1 MPGYEV
7 FGREEQEAVNEIFT
21 LSNGVLF
28 AHGFDGLR
36 NGIFKVREYE
46 REFALKFGFDFGQAV
61 SSGTA
66 AIHVAL
72 KAAGIKPGDEVI
84 TQAHTFI
91 ATVEGIMSVG
101 AVPVI
106 VDIDHSLNMC
116 VNSFKAAIT
125 RKTKAVMPV
134 HMLGD
139 MANMVEIVKIAERH
153 NLIVIEDCAQ
163 GLGASIENKV
173 AGSYSLVSAFSTDAG
188 KTLNT
193 GEGGMVLTN
202 KKEIFELSRAIHD
215 HGHSYKAGI
224 PRGLD
229 PAMTLGFN
237 YRMSEL
243 NAAVGLAQLRKF
255 DLIVQ
260 KQRENRQKLAKNL
273 VELSSNFRRT
283 YEGHISAGDTLV
295 LFSENAETATL
306 IGNRL
311 KNLGIGTKNL
321 PDAMRW
327 HFSKHWEHLVGYN
340 KKFDKAFK
348 SGWID
353 SALILEKSVAIG
365 ISVKWNDDDIEKI
378 SKGILSAWS

>member
-91 ATVEGIMSVG
+91 ATVEGIISVG

-224 PRGLD
+224 QRGLD

-260 KQRENRQKLAKNL
+260 KQRENRQKLAKKL
-273 VELSSNFRRT
+273 VELSGNFRST
-283 YEGHISAGDTLV
+283 FEGHISAGDTLV

-348 SGWID
+348 SGWND

>member
-7 FGREEQEAVNEIFT
+7 FGREEQEAVNQIFT

-224 PRGLD
+224 QRGLD

-260 KQRENRQKLAKNL
+260 KQRENRQKLAKKL
-273 VELSSNFRRT
+273 VELSGNFRST
-283 YEGHISAGDTLV
+283 FEGHISAGDTLV
-295 LFSENAETATL
+295 LFSENAETAIL

-348 SGWID
+348 SGWND

>member
-1 MPGYEV
+1 
-7 FGREEQEAVNEIFT
+7 
-21 LSNGVLF
+21 
-28 AHGFDGLR
+28 
-36 NGIFKVREYE
+36 
-46 REFALKFGFDFGQAV
+46 
-61 SSGTA
+61 
-66 AIHVAL
+66 
-72 KAAGIKPGDEVI
+72 
-84 TQAHTFI
+84 
-91 ATVEGIMSVG
+91 
-101 AVPVI
+101 
-106 VDIDHSLNMC
+106 
-116 VNSFKAAIT
+116 
-125 RKTKAVMPV
+125 
-134 HMLGD
+134 MLGD

-224 PRGLD
+224 QRGLD

-260 KQRENRQKLAKNL
+260 KQRENRQKLAKKL
-273 VELSSNFRRT
+273 VELSGNFRST
-283 YEGHISAGDTLV
+283 FEGHISAGDTLV

-348 SGWID
+348 SGWND

>member
-215 HGHSYKAGI
+215 HGHTYKAGI

-260 KQRENRQKLAKNL
+260 KQRENRQKLAKKL
-273 VELSSNFRRT
+273 VELSGNFRST
-283 YEGHISAGDTLV
+283 FEGHISAGDTLV

-348 SGWID
+348 SGWND

-365 ISVKWNDDDIEKI
+365 ISVKWNDNDIEKI

>member
-260 KQRENRQKLAKNL
+260 KQRENRQKLAKKL
-273 VELSSNFRRT
+273 VELSGNFRST
-283 YEGHISAGDTLV
+283 FEGHISAGDTLV

-348 SGWID
+348 SGWND

-365 ISVKWNDDDIEKI
+365 ISVKWNDNDIEKI
-378 SKGILSAWS
+378 SNGILSAWS

>member
-28 AHGFDGLR
+28 AHGFDGSR

-260 KQRENRQKLAKNL
+260 KQRENRQKLAKKL
-273 VELSSNFRRT
+273 VELSGNFRST
-283 YEGHISAGDTLV
+283 FEGHISAGDTLV

-348 SGWID
+348 SGWND

>member
-260 KQRENRQKLAKNL
+260 KQRENRQKLAKKL
-273 VELSSNFRRT
+273 VELSGNFRST
-283 YEGHISAGDTLV
+283 FEGHISAGDTLV

-348 SGWID
+348 SGWND

-365 ISVKWNDDDIEKI
+365 ISVKWNDNDIEKI

>member
-116 VNSFKAAIT
+116 INSFKAAIT

-260 KQRENRQKLAKNL
+260 KQRENREKLAKKL
-273 VELSSNFRRT
+273 VELSGNFRKT
-283 YEGHISAGDTLV
+283 FEGHISAGDTLV

-348 SGWID
+348 SGWKD

-365 ISVKWNDDDIEKI
+365 ISVKWNDDDIVKI
-378 SKGILSAWS
+378 SKGILSAWN

>member
-91 ATVEGIMSVG
+91 ATVEGIISVG

-260 KQRENRQKLAKNL
+260 KQRENRQKLAKKL
-273 VELSSNFRRT
+273 VELSGNFRST
-283 YEGHISAGDTLV
+283 FEGHISAGDTLV

-348 SGWID
+348 SGWND

>member
-1 MPGYEV
+1 MPGYEL
-7 FGREEQEAVNEIFT
+7 FGKEEQAAVNEVFT
-21 LSNGVLF
+21 LSGGVLF

-84 TQAHTFI
+84 TQAHTYI

-101 AVPVI
+101 AIPVI
-106 VDIDHSLNMC
+106 VDIDNSLNMC
-116 VNSFKAAIT
+116 SNSFAAAIT

-139 MANMVEIVKIAERH
+139 MANMVEIVRIAEKH

-202 KKEIFELSRAIHD
+202 KKEIYELSRAIHD

-229 PAMTLGFN
+229 PAMSLGFN

-255 DLIVQ
+255 DLIVR
-260 KQRENRQKLAKNL
+260 KQRENRQKLAEKL
-273 VELSSNFRRT
+273 AELSGSFRRT
-283 YEGHISAGDTLV
+283 FEGHNSAGDTLV
-295 LFSENAETATL
+295 LFSENAESATL
-306 IGNRL
+306 IANKL

-348 SGWID
+348 TGWKD

>member
-224 PRGLD
+224 QRGLD

-260 KQRENRQKLAKNL
+260 KQRENRQKLAKKL
-273 VELSSNFRRT
+273 VELSGNFRST
-283 YEGHISAGDTLV
+283 FEGHISAGDTLV
-295 LFSENAETATL
+295 LFSENAETAIL

-348 SGWID
+348 SGWND

>member
-84 TQAHTFI
+84 TQAHTYI

-153 NLIVIEDCAQ
+153 SLIVIEDCAQ

-255 DLIVQ
+255 DLIVL
-260 KQRENRQKLAKNL
+260 KQRENRQKLAKKL
-273 VELSSNFRRT
+273 VELSGNFRST
-283 YEGHISAGDTLV
+283 FEGHISAGDTLV

-327 HFSKHWEHLVGYN
+327 HFSKYWEHLVGYN
-340 KKFDKAFK
+340 KKFDKAFRA
-348 SGWID
+348 GWKD
-353 SALILEKSVAIG
+353 SASILEKSIAIG
-365 ISVKWNDDDIEKI
+365 ISVKWNDDDIERI
-378 SKGILSAWS
+378 SKGILSAWN

>member
-260 KQRENRQKLAKNL
+260 KQRENRQKLAKKL
-273 VELSSNFRRT
+273 VELSGNFRST
-283 YEGHISAGDTLV
+283 FKGHISAGDTLV

-348 SGWID
+348 SGWND